1 MAEEAIHKKN
11 LATLPTFYGNKEQ
24 DSIKAEDLI
33 RRIETN
39 MKATTLNWSDE
50 MAFLYFEMAL
60 KGNANEWLFSQKQYT
75 ANVFTAFRNVFLK
88 KYGDRLDHTRIYDG
102 YHKMKY
108 RAEQPVERYIYAHT
122 HHHRAISDLG
132 EQAKYK
138 DSIKK
143 ATCKAA
149 FDLADENLVDTFEA
163 GRSYESELLLVSA
176 LVSKLP
182 EEIRHKFDDLPLSDL
197 TVPKI
202 ADRIELFRNR
212 HLKAKAKAAIAA
224 AREKSS
230 LPPTKTPNRPSK
242 PWLPR
247 KSGPT
252 KRTASGS
259 STRTPPIRK
268 VRDNPEAPERLPR
281 SDPSASTARRMVTLR
296 TPASLGNERAHP
308 ATARKVNPTIPRRR
322 PMKSPRRSTQFPM
335 SSQSSRV
342 FPIECGSYPVPCSW
356 RKHLFR
362 HSQYLY
368 RNQLLVQ

>member
-163 GRSYESELLLVSA
+163 GRAYESELLLVSA

-224 AREKSS
+224 ARENRVFHRRRERRSRGFQEKVDQQKERLQEVQPELLQSEKSGTIRKLRS
-230 LPPTKTPNRPSK
+230 GSQEATLLPPLQEGWSH
-242 PWLPR
+242 
-247 KSGPT
+247 SGHLLRSGT
-252 KRTASGS
+252 RGRTLLQ
-259 STRTPPIRK
+259 
-268 VRDNPEAPERLPR
+268 PER
-281 SDPSASTARRMVTLR
+281 
-296 TPASLGNERAHP
+296 
-308 ATARKVNPTIPRRR
+308 
-322 PMKSPRRSTQFPM
+322 
-335 SSQSSRV
+335 
-342 FPIECGSYPVPCSW
+342 
-356 RKHLFR
+356 
-362 HSQYLY
+362 
-368 RNQLLVQ
+368 

>member
-143 ATCKAA
+143 ATCKNA
-149 FDLADENLVDTFEA
+149 FDLADQNLVDTFEA
-163 GRSYESELLLVSA
+163 GRAYESELLLVSA

-224 AREKSS
+224 ARENRVFHRRRERRSRGFQEKVDQQKERLQEVQPELLQSEKSGTIRKLRS
-230 LPPTKTPNRPSK
+230 GSQEATLLPPLQEGWSH
-242 PWLPR
+242 
-247 KSGPT
+247 SGHLLRSGT
-252 KRTASGS
+252 RGRTLLQ
-259 STRTPPIRK
+259 
-268 VRDNPEAPERLPR
+268 PER
-281 SDPSASTARRMVTLR
+281 
-296 TPASLGNERAHP
+296 
-308 ATARKVNPTIPRRR
+308 
-322 PMKSPRRSTQFPM
+322 
-335 SSQSSRV
+335 
-342 FPIECGSYPVPCSW
+342 
-356 RKHLFR
+356 
-362 HSQYLY
+362 
-368 RNQLLVQ
+368 

>member
-60 KGNANEWLFSQKQYT
+60 KGNANEWIFSQKQYT
-75 ANVFTAFRNVFLK
+75 AHLFTAFRNVFLK

-143 ATCKAA
+143 ATCKNA
-149 FDLADENLVDTFEA
+149 FDLAEQNLVDTFEA
-163 GRSYESELLLVSA
+163 GRAYESELLLVSA
-176 LVSKLP
+176 LVSRLP
-182 EEIRHKFDDLPLSDL
+182 EEIRHKFDDIALGDL

-202 ADRIELFRNR
+202 ADKLEIYRNR
-212 HLKAKAKAAIAA
+212 HLQAKAKVNAGKVEDSSPDEDDEPSIEAVKAKINATKEEDSSPEEDDEPFIEA
-224 AREKSS
+224 VAHKKKWTNKKNGFRKFNPSSSNQKYQEQSGTSGAPKKRPFCLHCKKDGHTQDTCFAREREGAPCYSQKGEPYYPRGEKKTSEVSGNVSS
-230 LPPTKTPNRPSK
+230 VQS
-242 PWLPR
+242 
-247 KSGPT
+247 
-252 KRTASGS
+252 
-259 STRTPPIRK
+259 
-268 VRDNPEAPERLPR
+268 VQ
-281 SDPSASTARRMVTLR
+281 SD
-296 TPASLGNERAHP
+296 
-308 ATARKVNPTIPRRR
+308 
-322 PMKSPRRSTQFPM
+322 FP
-335 SSQSSRV
+335 
-342 FPIECGSYPVPCSW
+342 Y
-356 RKHLFR
+356 
-362 HSQYLY
+362 
-368 RNQLLVQ
+368 